1 MRKIKPT
8 TKILAVAMAASLAL
22 VTIWVLNNQVSAR
35 AMPVC
40 PSGCSAIFS
49 FGAVGIT
56 ADQTARLNV
65 VNTKK
70 CAHPPC
76 APAQVELRF
85 VNSSGSPFTNVDGGQ
100 PSQSMVTLAS
110 GQSAFLD
117 LRGNFSCPGGCA
129 APARVQIRA
138 EVPSCVGCGSA
149 NGSGFV
155 IPTLEV
161 FDNATGKTAFV
172 MPDYPAISTRGGD
185 GDE

>member
-8 TKILAVAMAASLAL
+8 TKILAVAMAASLAI

-35 AMPVC
+35 TMPLC
-40 PSGCSAIFS
+40 GTCRSLFS
-49 FGAVGIT
+49 FGMVGIT

-70 CAHPPC
+70 CDHPPC

-110 GQSAFLD
+110 GQSGFLD
-117 LRGNFSCPGGCA
+117 LRGSFSCPGGCT

-172 MPDYPAISTRGGD
+172 MPDYPAIPSRGGD
-185 GDE
+185 GNE